1 MQRLLE
7 VCKHSKVADI
17 MRAAIFLERALEV
30 RGGKPSKQNSVA
42 PAASHGF
49 EAEGCEGRQS
59 LDMVSP
65 VVLKKL

>member
-7 VCKHSKVADI
+7 VCRAQQGCGHNAGCHLPGAGSGSK
-17 MRAAIFLERALEV
+17 RW
-30 RGGKPSKQNSVA
+30 KPSKPHSVA

-49 EAEGCEGRQS
+49 EAEGSEGRQS